1 MSNFLDQVS
10 NELSSGTETVET
22 VETPVETPTET
33 VEPVDKPSEEVSEK
47 DDKPEEIVDPAPAPA
62 PEQTEPEPQPEPDQT
77 EPTEKHKKDLSGLS
91 KEEKAAFAFKRQL
104 EKQKQ
109 KYENEISK
117 MMEQFAAVRKD
128 VDALKN
134 PKPKEEPKTRTDFD
148 SDDDYIKYLNKK
160 GLEEVLA
167 EQKEADAKAQA
178 EREEAERAKRE
189 ATETFSR
196 NCQQA
201 FHDNEEQYAAFAKKV
216 NKALANKFGEILDEV
231 PAVRDYVFTHP
242 DGPLVLDKMLTDRDA
257 FVRIMSRG
265 NNPIAATIEMYEMA
279 KEIKAAP
286 KAEEVVAE
294 PAAPRTIMPSIGK
307 PGKGNSNTAPDVF
320 GSDQALLDLIR
331 GR

>member
-10 NELSSGTETVET
+10 EELAGNTETVEP
-22 VETPVETPTET
+22 VETPVETPEET
-33 VEPVDKPSEEVSEK
+33 VEPVDKPSEEVSEQ
-47 DDKPEEIVDPAPAPA
+47 DDKPEENVDPAPAQ
-62 PEQTEPEPQPEPDQT
+62 EQVDPEPQQDQ
-77 EPTEKHKKDLSGLS
+77 PAPKPKKDLSGLT
-91 KEEKAAFAFKRQL
+91 KEEKAEFAFKRQL

-117 MMEQFAAVRKD
+117 MMEQFASVRKD
-128 VDALKN
+128 VDELKN
-134 PKPKEEPKTRTDFD
+134 PKPKEEPKTRTDFE

-178 EREEAERAKRE
+178 EKEEAERAQRE
-189 ATETFSR
+189 VTETFSR

-201 FHDNEEQYAAFAKKV
+201 FQGNEEQYAAFAKKV

-231 PAVRDYVFTHP
+231 PAVRDYVFQHP

-286 KAEEVVAE
+286 QVEEVTAE
-294 PAAPRTIMPSIGK
+294 PVAPKPIMPSIGK
-307 PGKGNSNTAPDVF
+307 PGKGNGNTATDVF
-320 GSDQALLDLIR
+320 GSDQSLLDFMR
-331 GR
+331 GRK